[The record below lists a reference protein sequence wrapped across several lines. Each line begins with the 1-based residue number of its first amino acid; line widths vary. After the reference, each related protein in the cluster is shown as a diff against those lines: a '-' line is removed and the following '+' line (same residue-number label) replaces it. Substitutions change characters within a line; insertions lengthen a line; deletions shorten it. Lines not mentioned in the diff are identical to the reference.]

1 MIRFAKGMN
10 AFGKDE
16 FLWNWDD
23 KRDGWIP
30 SESGMIRIL
39 PLGGMIA

>member
-30 SESGMIRIL
+30 SESVARGMGS
-39 PLGGMIA
+39 GGRP